1 MFLNKV
7 VLVDHIVCGIGSKVC
22 RSDYVWLYCI
32 VDLVD
37 VWLYC
42 IISTRDEFEIFDFY
56 CIGSGYTCKHL
67 VSEFLCLTH
76 MGF

>member
-7 VLVDHIVCGIGSKVC
+7 VLVDHIVCGIGSKGC

-42 IISTRDEFEIFDFY
+42 IISTRD
-56 CIGSGYTCKHL
+56 T
-67 VSEFLCLTH
+67 TTTTT
-76 MGF
+76 

>member
-42 IISTRDEFEIFDFY
+42 IISTRDEFEIFNFC
-56 CIGSGYTCKHL
+56 CIGFGYICKHF